1 VRHQSSSRA
10 HFSLRHLSFFATS
23 ATPIAEAADAALTR
37 VVERISASVATD
49 RFNAWVEP
57 VFGNMTVEFQ
67 ATNLAASGSTRA
79 TVSKVIKSLWAN
91 LPYSVEANPDYQG
104 TAPAVAHG
112 GDWISSTQG
121 INPFHDYAAK
131 LSSLTTMN
139 VFVKIT

>member
-1 VRHQSSSRA
+1 
-10 HFSLRHLSFFATS
+10 
-23 ATPIAEAADAALTR
+23 
-37 VVERISASVATD
+37 
-49 RFNAWVEP
+49 
-57 VFGNMTVEFQ
+57 MTVEFQ